1 MRSYTCIE
9 RSEATGLGLDHW
21 LARVTSVTSYEGVN

>member
-21 LARVTSVTSYEGVN
+21 LARVTSYEGVN